1 MRRIEA
7 ADNLIRLSACA
18 IEVEANN
25 FDIRS
30 APNRPLCGFCSND
43 DRVFEKAVNE
53 PTGARIKVEMGVGL
67 FTHYALF
74 LSGARTDNRP
84 ACLKCLG

>member
-53 PTGARIKVEMGVGL
+53 PTGAKNKSEMGVGL
-67 FTHYALF
+67 HALRAVF
-74 LSGARTDNRP
+74 EWSAHR
-84 ACLKCLG
+84 